1 MLEFLHGAA
10 RAIPMAL
17 RLHEDAPI
25 LTDPRNNS
33 LAGKS
38 GRACCPQ
45 RAGPWC
51 REHGAL
57 WTARPTF
64 FAKDWGEYAL
74 DGRGAGRRAG
84 AGLGVTDLGFGLP
97 GRGGRVWAVI
107 VELINTGSELML
119 GRVLNTHQ
127 QWLCRQLADLGY
139 VVSRQVAVP
148 DAGGDIAQA
157 VREALARADLVIATG
172 GLGPTS
178 DDLTRDQIA
187 QLLGK
192 ELQEDAAVLAHIRGI
207 FESRGRPMPERTKV
221 QALVPAGALV
231 LPNPHGTAPGLAME
245 VRPNPFRAGGQPSW
259 LIMLPGPPRE
269 LRPMF
274 ADSVVPLLRRVSPPT
289 GSFVCRTLRTTGIG
303 ESVVEEK
310 VGGPL
315 QGLGKRGTRPRLL
328 RPARPSGCAPGRPRG
343 HCGAMG
349 GGGGGNRSRLARPAH
364 LRRGRRRAG
373 DGDRPAV
380 N

>member
-1 MLEFLHGAA
+1 MLSSA
-10 RAIPMAL
+10 RRAL
-17 RLHEDAPI
+17 V
-25 LTDPRNNS
+25 S
-33 LAGKS
+33 
-38 GRACCPQ
+38 Q
-45 RAGPWC
+45 
-51 REHGAL
+51 HGAL

-148 DAGGDIAQA
+148 DAGGDITQA

-192 ELQEDAAVLAHIRGI
+192 QSHEDAAVLAHIRGI
-207 FESRGRPMPERTKV
+207 FESRGRRMPERTKV

-231 LPNPHGTAPGLAME
+231 LRNPHGTAPGLAIE
-245 VRPNPFRAGGQPSW
+245 VQPNPFRAGGQPSW
-259 LIMLPGPPRE
+259 LIMLPGPTRTFSATVSGRIRPPRARISSETEARTYRNSPKERPE
-269 LRPMF
+269 L
-274 ADSVVPLLRRVSPPT
+274 LT
-289 GSFVCRTLRTTGIG
+289 
-303 ESVVEEK
+303 
-310 VGGPL
+310 
-315 QGLGKRGTRPRLL
+315 
-328 RPARPSGCAPGRPRG
+328 
-343 HCGAMG
+343 CG
-349 GGGGGNRSRLARPAH
+349 
-364 LRRGRRRAG
+364 
-373 DGDRPAV
+373 
-380 N
+380 